1 MVNSKLLMNQWRN
14 EPSSRDQL
22 GHHLAFT
29 KSAQEPECGHENVM
43 LSGRTIYILG
53 QLQLGLN
60 PIRTLVANCRPL
72 LGTHD
77 FMRLTSVEEWG
88 FCEFATSVKSA

>member
-29 KSAQEPECGHENVM
+29 KSAQEPECGHENAM
-43 LSGRTIYILG
+43 FSGRTIYVLR
-53 QLQLGLN
+53 QLHLRVRIMAGGKLCPLSEVASLVYRVIQL
-60 PIRTLVANCRPL
+60 ISKASANAF
-72 LGTHD
+72 T
-77 FMRLTSVEEWG
+77 
-88 FCEFATSVKSA
+88 